1 MKIAKVAI
9 PIFCAIVLASCSN
22 KKAPQIVLPSS
33 EQGIVDTAPTIQA
46 KPQTQAFP
54 MTGMPL
60 VEGMS
65 QAPRPVAVMVDNSR
79 EAYPQWGIGSAQV
92 IVEAITEGGTT
103 RLMCLYNQATD
114 VPKTGPIRS
123 VRDMFLQVA
132 MPLNAVPVHIGASVF
147 GYNLLNYYH
156 WQTVDGM
163 SLGVN
168 VFDFDRE
175 RALVRDGAG
184 KKIGREHCWYTH
196 GAAVQNG
203 MGMKNIS
210 PEGEMFPLANFS
222 QTAVP
227 NQADANQVLVN
238 YSFESQA
245 GFTYSAELGKYLK
258 TSHDGLPHVDANDN
272 SQLAFDNVLLLR
284 CNSFIKPDGV
294 HTEFD
299 LSGGEGWWISG
310 GKLQAI
316 RWEKPAT
323 EEPIKFFDSQGNPI
337 TIKTGKT
344 YLGFL
349 NGTAGENLLVDTV
362 PMLQSATG
370 ENAVSTPT

>member
-1 MKIAKVAI
+1 ML
-9 PIFCAIVLASCSN
+9 LASCSN
-22 KKAPQIVLPSS
+22 NKAAQIPLPSS
-33 EQGIVDTAPTIQA
+33 EQGIVDTAPTIEA

-60 VEGMS
+60 ANGMQ
-65 QAPRPVAVMVDNSR
+65 QAPRPVAIMVDNSR
-79 EAYPQWGIGSAQV
+79 QAYPQWGIGSAQV

-103 RLMCLYNQATD
+103 RLMCLYNQVLD

-132 MPLNAVPVHIGASVF
+132 MPLNAIPVHIGASVF

-210 PEGEMFPLANFS
+210 PEGEMFPFADFS
-222 QTAVP
+222 ETATP
-227 NQADANQVLVN
+227 NQGTANQVLVN
-238 YSFESQA
+238 YSFEAQS
-245 GFTYSAELGKYLK
+245 GFTYSAEIGKYLK
-258 TSHDGLPHVDANDN
+258 TSYDGLSHIDANDN
-272 SQLAFDNVLLLR
+272 SQLAFDNVLLLK
-284 CNSFIKPDGV
+284 CSSSIKPDGV

-310 GKLQAI
+310 GKIQTI
-316 RWEKPAT
+316 RWEKPST
-323 EEPIKFFDSQGNPI
+323 QKPIQLLDAEGKPV

-349 NGTAGENLLVDTV
+349 NGTAGENLLVDNV
-362 PMLQSATG
+362 SMLQSQSTDSAT
-370 ENAVSTPT
+370 A